1 MAKDSFD
8 SKTGFNRKARDS
20 SSKLI
25 FENPILCAQFLRGYL
40 DIPLLKEVQ
49 PEDIEDVSERYVHM
63 FTEERNSDVVKKVH
77 IKSDGTPF
85 FLISLIEHKAKV
97 DYNVVMQVLRYMV
110 FIWEDYEKEQER
122 QHTGISRTREF
133 KYPPILPVVF
143 YDGTEDW
150 TAAVSLHERVLLS
163 DIFKEYIP
171 DYRCILMQLKDYS
184 NAEMM
189 KKGDE
194 LSIIMMVNRLHRAVD
209 FAGIGKE
216 VSAGYLQ
223 EATAGTPEHL
233 LDIMAQ
239 VIEALLLKINVP
251 LEEAADFAGQV
262 KERRMGELFSN
273 FEAYDVQATR
283 REAKA
288 EGLQEGIEQGIE
300 QGIER
305 TNKLTRILLEQ
316 NRTDDLKRATEDS
329 AYQEQLFRELGL

>member
-1 MAKDSFD
+1 MAEDNNSNN
-8 SKTGFNRKARDS
+8 SNSQTRDS

-25 FENPILCAQFLRGYL
+25 FENPVLCAQFLRGYL

-63 FTEERNSDVVKKVH
+63 FTEERNSDVVKRVN
-77 IKSDGTPF
+77 IKTDGTPV
-85 FLISLIEHKAKV
+85 FLVSLIEHKAKV
-97 DYNVVMQVLRYMV
+97 DYNVVMQVFRYMA

-122 QHTGISRTREF
+122 QHAGISRTKEF

-150 TAAVSLHERVLLS
+150 TAAVSLHERIVLS

-184 NAEMM
+184 TAELMER
-189 KKGDE
+189 GDE
-194 LSIIMMVNRLHRAVD
+194 LSIIMMVSRLHRVAEL
-209 FAGIGKE
+209 AGIGKE
-216 VSAGYLQ
+216 VDSGYLQ
-223 EATAGTPEHL
+223 AVTADTPEYL
-233 LDIMAQ
+233 LDIMSQ

-251 LEEAADFAGQV
+251 YKEAADFAGQV

-283 REAKA
+283 REARK
-288 EGLQEGIEQGIE
+288 EGKIETRNEDIE
-300 QGIER
+300 KLVKVLKELEIPLEEIKKQLVKQYHLSDREIEEKIK
-305 TNKLTRILLEQ
+305 N
-316 NRTDDLKRATEDS
+316 S
-329 AYQEQLFRELGL
+329 

>member
-1 MAKDSFD
+1 MAVYPVCRAGKEDMPMAENSFN
-8 SKTGFNRKARDS
+8 SKTKDS

-40 DIPLLKEVQ
+40 RIPFLKEVQ

-77 IKSDGTPF
+77 IKSNGTPF
-85 FLISLIEHKAKV
+85 FLVSLIEHKAKV
-97 DYNVVMQVLRYMV
+97 DYNVVMQVFRYMT

-122 QHTGISRTREF
+122 QHPGSSRKKEF

-150 TAAVSLHERVLLS
+150 TAAASLHERVLLS
-163 DIFKEYIP
+163 DIFKDYIP

-184 NAEMM
+184 NAELME
-189 KKGDE
+189 KGDE
-194 LSIIMMVNRLHRAVD
+194 LSVIMMVNKLHRAAD
-209 FAGIGKE
+209 FVEIGEE

-223 EATAGTPEHL
+223 EVTAGTPEHL

-251 LEEAADFAGQV
+251 WEEAADFAGQV
-262 KERRMGELFSN
+262 KERRMGE
-273 FEAYDVQATR
+273 
-283 REAKA
+283 
-288 EGLQEGIEQGIE
+288 
-300 QGIER
+300 
-305 TNKLTRILLEQ
+305 
-316 NRTDDLKRATEDS
+316 
-329 AYQEQLFRELGL
+329 

>member
-122 QHTGISRTREF
+122 QHTGISRTKEF

-184 NAEMM
+184 NAELM

-194 LSIIMMVNRLHRAVD
+194 LSIIMMVNRLHRAAD

-316 NRTDDLKRATEDS
+316 NRTDDLKRSTEDS